1 MVTIQDVAS
10 RAGVAA
16 ITVSRVLNN
25 SGYVSA
31 QTRTRVQAA
40 ASELNYVPNSVARS
54 LRSNRTH
61 ILALLLADI
70 GNPFWTTVARGVEDV
85 ANQQGYSVILCNTDE
100 KASKQEE
107 YIDVLLR
114 KRVDGFLLVPTTD
127 VAASVRMI
135 QRQNTPLVILDRN
148 LPEVAVDTVR
158 GDTYGGAYRLT
169 KHLLALGHRKLAIL
183 TGPHHVSTSV
193 ERVDGVIQALQE
205 QGLTMD
211 QRRIIY
217 GEFSVESG
225 YAMAQQL
232 LNQPGH
238 VPTAIVTCNN
248 FIAVG
253 LSQLLRERG
262 LYVPQDLSVV
272 TFDDLPVS
280 WGNESFLT
288 VAMQPADEIGQRATE
303 LLLRRIETST
313 PLPPQHLVLPV
324 EIIVRRSTGPVA

>member
-31 QTRTRVQAA
+31 QTRMRVQAA

-100 KASKQEE
+100 KAAKQEE
-107 YIDVLLR
+107 YIDVLLS

-158 GDTYGGAYRLT
+158 GDTYGGAYRLAN
-169 KHLLALGHRKLAIL
+169 HLLTLGHRELAIL

-205 QGLTMD
+205 QGLTID
-211 QRRIIY
+211 QRHIIY

-262 LYVPQDLSVV
+262 LCVPQDLSVV

-280 WGNESFLT
+280 WGNEPFLT
-288 VAMQPADEIGQRATE
+288 VAMQPANEMGQRATE